1 MGSCVNVSALSSC
14 TADTLFYPGADVD
27 THMLEL
33 LQPWESH
40 AVYMDGMLGKEDREE
55 NAKMNSVAEDF
66 GKNHQDDHRNAYRH
80 TSNIFR
86 PCTDIRCAGPLTNL
100 LYQRLVHNPAFKNVR
115 VSKNLSV
122 HFNMRGVSRK
132 LQYHVNGFEE
142 FIESTYLRKHLR
154 GRVSTYALLGSVGIG
169 SPAMHRKVLDIV
181 VPKCL
186 DRMTIVAMVSDR
198 EDISKIHPIVDER
211 TISYAIGDTLAGR
224 RLHGELVSA
233 VRAYCITLRHDVEN
247 PEPAP
252 NSLARIL
259 LLCVVFVTA
268 AVWCAPFCGAVG
280 LFQ

>member
-1 MGSCVNVSALSSC
+1 MKTVQGALTSSTPTSRFFFSPSCQHSAPSACGAPRLARSMGSCVNVSALSSC

-40 AVYMDGMLGKEDREE
+40 VVYMDGMLGKEDREE
-55 NAKMNSVAEDF
+55 NAKMNYVAEDF
-66 GKNHQDDHRNAYRH
+66 GKNHQDDHRSAYRH

-154 GRVSTYALLGSVGIG
+154 GRVSKYVLSSQVRTYNLVTYLGFFAVFTVLYTP
-169 SPAMHRKVLDIV
+169 SP
-181 VPKCL
+181 
-186 DRMTIVAMVSDR
+186 R
-198 EDISKIHPIVDER
+198 EDADIARGAKDFGLRSH
-211 TISYAIGDTLAGR
+211 
-224 RLHGELVSA
+224 
-233 VRAYCITLRHDVEN
+233 RAKMCTGTTT
-247 PEPAP
+247 AP
-252 NSLARIL
+252 TTVL
-259 LLCVVFVTA
+259 LLRV
-268 AVWCAPFCGAVG
+268 
-280 LFQ
+280 Q